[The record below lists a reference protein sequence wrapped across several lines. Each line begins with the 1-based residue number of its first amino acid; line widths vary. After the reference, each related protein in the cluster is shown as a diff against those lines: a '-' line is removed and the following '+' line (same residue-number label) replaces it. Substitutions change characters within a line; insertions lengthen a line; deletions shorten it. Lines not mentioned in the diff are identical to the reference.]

1 MIEVRSSP
9 FRPLLAG
16 FSEDGMYPC
25 GGAKGQAVCSL
36 FQPAAEGRPVIK
48 FTMKRA
54 VPSMEMPEIVTF
66 EADQSDDTLGK

>member
-1 MIEVRSSP
+1 MIEFRSSP

-25 GGAKGQAVCSL
+25 DGVKGQTVYNL
-36 FQPAAEGRPVIK
+36 FQLAAEGRPVIT

-54 VPSMEMPEIVTF
+54 VSSLEKPEILTF
-66 EADQSDDTLGK
+66 EADQSDDRLGN